1 VFDAPSQMEPMLPSP
16 VSEEL
21 EELALDVARRSA
33 ALGGSLRQEIR
44 RPVVR
49 MLRQM
54 NSYYSNLIEGH
65 FTHPLDIER
74 ALKKDY
80 AAEPAKRL
88 LQLESVAHV
97 QVQELIEG
105 RLEAEPEL
113 DICEPAFLGWI
124 HKEFYERMPETL
136 RLVSGPDGE
145 TAIIEPGA
153 LRKREVNVGEHIPP
167 TSESV
172 PRFLARF
179 QDAYSPARLRTLNR
193 IVAAAAS
200 HHRLAWIH
208 PFLDGNGR
216 VTRLFTHAYLIRA
229 EVDGHRL
236 WTVSRGLGRRRSEYI
251 AALVQGDSPRRGD
264 LDGRGNLSNEGLR
277 RFCSFFLETALDQV
291 TFMSELL
298 DLAGLERR
306 VVRYAERRAGEGRL
320 RSEAGLL
327 LRDVLVRG
335 EVGRGEAGRITGL
348 GERLA
353 RQIVSQLTA
362 DGLLE
367 SETPKSA
374 LRLGFPAEVVPY
386 YFPRLY
392 PPSVEVSFEAQP
404 RAEDHG
410 KG

>member
-1 VFDAPSQMEPMLPSP
+1 MEPMLPSP
-16 VSEEL
+16 GGEEL
-21 EELALDVARRSA
+21 TERALDLVRRSA
-33 ALGGSLRQEIR
+33 ALGASLRRELR
-44 RPVVR
+44 RPLAR

-65 FTHPLDIER
+65 YTHPVDIER
-74 ALKKDY
+74 ALKEDY

-97 QVQELIEG
+97 QVQQLIED
-105 RLEAEPEL
+105 RLESEPGL
-113 DICEPAFLGWI
+113 DICDPSFLRWI
-124 HKEFYERMPETL
+124 HGEFYQRMPEEFRVVT
-136 RLVSGPDGE
+136 GPDGDI
-145 TAIIEPGA
+145 AVVEPGA
-153 LRKREVNVGEHIPP
+153 LREREVEIGRHVPP
-167 TSESV
+167 RNDLL

-179 QDAYSPARLRTLNR
+179 QEAYSPARLRGLDR

-236 WTVSRGLGRRRSEYI
+236 WTVSRGLGRRREQYMV
-251 AALVQGDSPRRGD
+251 ALAEADMPRRGD

-277 RFCSFFLETALDQV
+277 RFCLFFLETALDQV
-291 TFMSELL
+291 SFMSELL
-298 DLAGLERR
+298 DLTDLERR
-306 VVRYAERRAGEGRL
+306 VVAYAERRAVEGTL
-320 RSEAGLL
+320 RPEAGLL
-327 LRDVLVRG
+327 LREVVARG
-335 EVGRGEAGRITGL
+335 EIPRGEASRISGT
-348 GERLA
+348 GERVA

-362 DGLLE
+362 DRLLE
-367 SETPKSA
+367 SETPKGP

-392 PPSVEVSFEAQP
+392 PPDVEVALESSTRTEGPA
-404 RAEDHG
+404 R
-410 KG
+410 